1 MQGLFSTNRDRNR
14 DQEYQPLTMQSRKSY
29 GMPIQSD
36 IAQPSLKK
44 KRSARVVSLI
54 LTILLSG
61 AAAAFTFLPQF
72 RVMAPEVSSS
82 DQINMEEIIY
92 YTGLRDIPI
101 YQADPGEISDVL
113 LKRYPQTREIN
124 VSVEMPASVKIDLI
138 PRMPII
144 EWDFG
149 GSKIWI
155 DDEGMVLQGQYTAQS
170 DLIYVLSNSFP
181 GAKNKNDRKFPQKFS
196 NKMLESL
203 IQINQAKPQ
212 DKTLYFTYD
221 NGYGWQLD
229 KGYTLWIGIDNT
241 QLDEKMKMAES
252 LETYFTENEIEP
264 EMLSLEFT
272 QAPYFRFAE

>member
-14 DQEYQPLTMQSRKSY
+14 DQEVQPLTMQSRKSY

-101 YQADPGEISDVL
+101 YQADPAEISDVL

-124 VSVEMPASVKIDLI
+124 VSVELPASVKIDLI
-138 PRMPII
+138 PRVPII

-155 DDEGMVLQGQYTAQS
+155 DDEGMVLQGQFTTQS

-212 DKTLYFTYD
+212 GKTLFFTYD
-221 NGYGWQLD
+221 NGYGWQHD

-272 QAPYFRFAE
+272 QAPYFRYAE